1 MSKQR
6 AQKKET
12 MKGRRIKGKKEGVS
26 RERKRERE
34 EAWAGAGV
42 EKGQRGVN

>member
-12 MKGRRIKGKKEGVS
+12 MKGRRSKGKKEGVS

-34 EAWAGAGV
+34 
-42 EKGQRGVN
+42 RGSMGWCWG